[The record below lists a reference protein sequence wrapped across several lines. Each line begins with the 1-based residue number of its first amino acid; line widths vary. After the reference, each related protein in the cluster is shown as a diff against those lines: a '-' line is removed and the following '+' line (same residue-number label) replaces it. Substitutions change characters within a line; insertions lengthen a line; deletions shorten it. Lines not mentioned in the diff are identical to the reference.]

1 MKRELKN
8 VILLASLAVVVASCG
23 SSTQPINAAKSYK
36 TVAIEPVTSEVST
49 PYTASIRGSQ
59 SVEIRPQV
67 TGVITNILIEEG
79 AKIKRGQRLFII
91 DQTPYRAALDV
102 AEAAVK
108 SAEAGV
114 ATAQLNA
121 ESGESLYADQI
132 ISQNELLQLQNTL
145 ATAEATLAQAV
156 AQRVNAAND
165 LSYTVITSPVDGV
178 AGMID
183 YRVGALVSS
192 SITDPLVSVTNNDT
206 MYAYFSMS
214 ESQLLTLS
222 RASGS
227 TEAMM
232 KAMPKV
238 KLTLRDDSDYDLL
251 GCVDAISGTV
261 ERTTGSVRL
270 RAKFANPNGVLRDGG
285 SGRVT
290 ITDVMEDVIVIPQ
303 IATYEIQDKM
313 FVYKVIDGKARS
325 SQITIYPYDDGQTFI
340 VTSGVEVGD
349 QIIAEGA
356 GLVREGAEV
365 VSVK

>member
-1 MKRELKN
+1 MKRELRS
-8 VILLASLAVVVASCG
+8 VILLASLAVIATSCG
-23 SSTQPINAAKSYK
+23 TSTQPTNAVKSYK
-36 TVAIEPVTSEVST
+36 TVTIESVDSGVST

-67 TGVITNILIEEG
+67 TGVITDILIEEG
-79 AKIKRGQRLFII
+79 AKIKKGERLFII

-102 AEAAVK
+102 AEASVK
-108 SAEAGV
+108 SAEASV

-121 ESGESLYADQI
+121 DSGESLYDDQI

-145 ATAEATLAQAV
+145 ATAEATMAQAV

-165 LSYTVITSPVDGV
+165 LSYTVIKSPVNGV

-183 YRVGALVSS
+183 YRVGSLVSS
-192 SITDPLVSVTNNDT
+192 SIADPLVNVTNNDT

-238 KLTLRDDSDYDLL
+238 KLTLRDGSDYDQL

-261 ERTTGSVRL
+261 DRSTGSVRL
-270 RAKFANPNGVLRDGG
+270 RAKFTNPNGVLRDGS
-285 SGRVT
+285 SGRVI
-290 ITDVMEDVIVIPQ
+290 ITDVMEDAIVIPQ
-303 IATYEIQDKM
+303 VATYEIQDKM
-313 FVYKVIDGKARS
+313 FVYKVVDGKARS
-325 SQITIYPYDDGQTFI
+325 SQISIYPYDNGQTFV

-349 QIIAEGA
+349 EIIAEGA
-356 GLVREGAEV
+356 GLVREGTEV